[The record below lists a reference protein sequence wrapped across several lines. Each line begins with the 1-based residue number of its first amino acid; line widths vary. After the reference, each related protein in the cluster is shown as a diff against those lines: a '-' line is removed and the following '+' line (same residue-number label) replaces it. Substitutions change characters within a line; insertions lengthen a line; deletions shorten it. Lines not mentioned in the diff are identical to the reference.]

1 MNTKAISIGLSAATI
16 MCAGSALCAKGKAS
30 TYSLAPIGGDATTA
44 MVADAPANAVGIVK
58 VTGRGVGS
66 DRAAALKDAYRD
78 AVERAVGMYVD
89 AEQMV
94 KNDELL
100 KDQVLTQSNAYIE
113 KCDVVKEENIDGLVQ
128 VRIVAQVRKTV
139 LVKKISGMMPVQNVA
154 LGDTLQN
161 LHATIVTTESRNTDG
176 AALMRNA
183 LEGVDPCKQLMKA
196 TLAANKPKVMPVQ
209 GNANKVRIMYPFQVE
224 VDKERYLND
233 FMPKM
238 KQVLDQISI
247 TPPKKVRIAEIEGQ
261 LNDHE
266 AKQWQRYLSNGPDKM
281 LPTHG
286 GLYTKGVFD
295 GYKAFRMGV
304 SGVDVFWRC
313 EDIISYPHQFH
324 VQNWQLNTRAIDE
337 RLGVMLTKKLREGTQ
352 SSDGLAVVLVTD
364 IKGSGMTGTLY
375 TVDSVTA
382 KVINDW
388 LKNRTG
394 TSYSDCPGMIGPRY
408 EIVFKDANDEEL
420 AAGLWELG
428 GNRSGTQTGYQIL
441 FNCAYVSLLGPQ
453 CDNKYWIVSPL
464 LRASAERYVEWVS
477 FDVQK
482 DDLAKIASVSIE
494 LAD

>member
-1 MNTKAISIGLSAATI
+1 MNTMNTKAISIGLSAATI

-44 MVADAPANAVGIVK
+44 MVVDAPANAVGIVK

-78 AVERAVGMYVD
+78 AVESAVGMYVD

-139 LVKKISGMMPVQNVA
+139 LVKKISEMMPVQNVA

-161 LHATIVTTESRNTDG
+161 LHATIVTTESRNMDG

-247 TPPKKVRIAEIEGQ
+247 TPPKKIRIAEIEGW
-261 LNDHE
+261 LDDHE
-266 AKQWQRYLSNGPDKM
+266 VKRWQQYLANGPDGM
-281 LPTHG
+281 LPIHG
-286 GLYTKGVFD
+286 GLYMPGVFD

-304 SGVDVFWRC
+304 SGIDVFWC
-313 EDIISYPHQFH
+313 CCDIIRFPRQFR
-324 VQNWQLNTRAIDE
+324 VDNWPLQTQAIDE
-337 RLGVMLTKKLREGTQ
+337 RMAGGEPFK
-352 SSDGLAVVLVTD
+352 DGLPVVLVTD
-364 IKGSGMTGTLY
+364 LKGSGMTGFLY
-375 TVDSVTA
+375 TVDSVAA
-382 KVINDW
+382 KVVNDW
-388 LKNRTG
+388 LKKCTG
-394 TSYSDCPGMIGPRY
+394 TSCNDCPGMTGPRY
-408 EIVFKDANDEEL
+408 EIVFKDARDEEL
-420 AAGLWELG
+420 AAGRWELRVLDERG
-428 GNRSGTQTGYQIL
+428 SCRQTGYRLL
-441 FNCAYVSLLGPQ
+441 FNCVYVSLPLPSNGRK
-453 CDNKYWIVSPL
+453 DYWIISPL
-464 LRASAERYVEWVS
+464 LRASAERYIEWVS